1 MLPTGDPFNPTNNYC
16 HFQVIDQIPQ
26 DTQPWENIISG
37 TPGGAD
43 QPTIEFS
50 NANFKEVGV
59 IGGEALRTETETIGD
74 YKLGINTICRSSH
87 DAYANAF
94 VENLTTDPRANL
106 DVVGNAYIS
115 GRKTPDYLQHTQFA
129 DRDKNRIKD
138 ALIVGG
144 DSAAPNDEAVLRVST
159 ETSTPLERV
168 VDQLL
173 KVRLVSML
181 GMSELNRALVVKG
194 DARFTEDVQF
204 ERDIEVQGD
213 GTLAEIRTDIT
224 TGTVNLF
231 NDSTFV
237 GGNNSAGL
245 HIGGYAKTL
254 RIGDFNTTSTQW
266 IYIGDKSTGDQF
278 VYIANNANHNNIFIG
293 NIDQDAAI
301 SKTTIGG
308 AYDRVESLSFV
319 DFEVRRTKFAGDV
332 TFGSFKQLGGDRT
345 NPEQVVTHFN

>member
-1 MLPTGDPFNPTNNYC
+1 MHLHSISLTGGVLPAPGDVLFKGSEVGKNGSIAWILSNYFSNIANNSIDNIVFDGSNIVKIEFRDFTSGVALAVGNDIGITSTSQIRIKNFYYDPRLNLTWTVYAAKPGDPFNPTNNYC

-37 TPGGAD
+37 TPSGAD

-159 ETSTPLERV
+159 ETSTPLEL

-173 KVRLVSML
+173 KVRLVLML
-181 GMSELNRALVVKG
+181 GMMNLTEHWLSRVMQDLPKMYSLSVILKFRVTAHLLKSEL
-194 DARFTEDVQF
+194 
-204 ERDIEVQGD
+204 
-213 GTLAEIRTDIT
+213 
-224 TGTVNLF
+224 
-231 NDSTFV
+231 
-237 GGNNSAGL
+237 
-245 HIGGYAKTL
+245 
-254 RIGDFNTTSTQW
+254 TS
-266 IYIGDKSTGDQF
+266 
-278 VYIANNANHNNIFIG
+278 
-293 NIDQDAAI
+293 
-301 SKTTIGG
+301 
-308 AYDRVESLSFV
+308 
-319 DFEVRRTKFAGDV
+319 
-332 TFGSFKQLGGDRT
+332 QLELLT
-345 NPEQVVTHFN
+345 S